1 VLRWQV
7 TNPPIDPFREAFVTS
22 TRIMIGP
29 EHDMTQ
35 APYSD
40 RHARRVE
47 LAHPVLMPR
56 ELQAFRHLGYLVR
69 KTMTLIYYPTPIL
82 GEALLRSIIHNEGDV
97 STWYNHV
104 QFDSLR
110 PTSES
115 HFTPC
120 RSRAL

>member
-1 VLRWQV
+1 MFCMACQV

-29 EHDMTQ
+29 EHDITT

-56 ELQAFRHLGYLVR
+56 ELQAFRHLGYLVC
-69 KTMTLIYYPTPIL
+69 I
-82 GEALLRSIIHNEGDV
+82 N
-97 STWYNHV
+97 
-104 QFDSLR
+104 
-110 PTSES
+110 TSS
-115 HFTPC
+115 
-120 RSRAL
+120 